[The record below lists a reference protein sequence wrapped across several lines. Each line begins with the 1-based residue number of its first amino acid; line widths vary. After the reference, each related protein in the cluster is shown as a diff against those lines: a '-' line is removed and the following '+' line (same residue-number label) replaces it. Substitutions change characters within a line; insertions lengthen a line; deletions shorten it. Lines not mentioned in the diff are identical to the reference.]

1 MILEY
6 IRVTLGFVGVKV
18 MGVIDLVSKR
28 NVWRIGPKC
37 PKGSITREIRTML
50 RSRRSPMMVSPVKG
64 VPVVES
70 VLLFRPIF
78 FFHISVKVNQH
89 WPLILL

>member
-1 MILEY
+1 
-6 IRVTLGFVGVKV
+6 
-18 MGVIDLVSKR
+18 
-28 NVWRIGPKC
+28 
-37 PKGSITREIRTML
+37 
-50 RSRRSPMMVSPVKG
+50 MMVSPVKG